1 MGNCGSGMSAEEAA
15 QLKLSREVEKNMQDA
30 YQKEQEK
37 IKLLLLGA
45 GESGKSTIF
54 KQMRVLYG
62 APLSEEEKRQ
72 ITPVVYSNIITSMKC
87 LCENCTALG
96 YEGDVKAENKG
107 NFDMLMAAD
116 DNGEIDPVLGTAIKA
131 LWTDDP
137 GIQLTWKRRS
147 EYQIVESVKAYFN
160 EIDRIMADDYVS
172 TQQDMLLARV
182 RTSGIVT
189 EKYIIDGTP
198 FEMYDVGGQRNER
211 KKWIHCF
218 DDVTAVIFVA
228 ALSEYDQMLFEDATT
243 NRMDEAVGLFQEICN
258 NRYFQSSSMI
268 LFLNKRDLFEDKI
281 KIVGIADQPSFA
293 DFPCQLGDPK
303 YYDMG
308 VNYFLTKFL
317 AVNENEERI
326 VYHHVTCAT
335 DSQNVQVVFNACKD
349 IILRGNLKDSGFMD

>member
-1 MGNCGSGMSAEEAA
+1 MGACGSSMASEEKA
-15 QLKLSREVEKNMQDA
+15 QLAASREVEKQMNDA
-30 YQKEQEK
+30 FQKEQEK

-72 ITPVVYSNIITSMKC
+72 ITPVVYSNTITSMKV
-87 LCENCTALG
+87 LVENCTALG
-96 YEGDVKAENKG
+96 YEGDVAPDNKG
-107 NFDMLMAAD
+107 HFATVGAAD
-116 DNGEIDPVLGTAIKA
+116 DNGEIDVALGTAIKA
-131 LWTDDP
+131 LWTDP
-137 GIQLTWKRRS
+137 GIELTWKRRA
-147 EYQIVESVKAYFN
+147 EYQIVESVKAYFKD
-160 EIDRIMADDYVS
+160 IDRIMADDYVA

-228 ALSEYDQMLFEDATT
+228 ALSEYDQVLFEDATT
-243 NRMDEAVGLFQEICN
+243 NRMEEAVGLFQEICN
-258 NRYFQSSSMI
+258 NRYFTNSSMI
-268 LFLNKRDLFEDKI
+268 LFLNKRDLFEEKI
-281 KIVGIADQPSFA
+281 KIVDIKARPAFT
-293 DFPCQLGDPK
+293 DFPGTLGDPE
-303 YYDMG
+303 YYKLG
-308 VNYFLTKFL
+308 VDYFLTKFCS
-317 AVNENEERI
+317 VNENEDRI
-326 VYHHVTCAT
+326 IYHHITCAT

>member
-1 MGNCGSGMSAEEAA
+1 MGACLSGVSAEEQA
-15 QLKLSREVEKNMQDA
+15 QAKLSKDVEKAMQEA

-72 ITPVVYSNIITSMKC
+72 ITPVVYSNVITSMKV
-87 LCENCTALG
+87 LCEHTEILG
-96 YEGDVKAENKG
+96 YKDDIQPENKEHYD
-107 NFDMLMAAD
+107 FILQTD
-116 DNGEIDPVLGTAIKA
+116 DNGEIDIAVGTAIKA
-131 LWTDDP
+131 LWVDV
-137 GIQLTWKRRS
+137 GVLKAWKRRS

-160 EIDRIMADDYVS
+160 EIERIMQPDYVA

-243 NRMDEAVGLFQEICN
+243 NRMVEAVGLFQEICN
-258 NRYFQSSSMI
+258 NRYFATSSMI
-268 LFLNKRDLFEDKI
+268 LFLNKKDLFEDKVLV
-281 KIVGIADQPSFA
+281 VGVKDQPDFASFPL
-293 DFPCQLGDPK
+293 DLGAPG
-303 YYDMG
+303 YYDAA
-308 VNYFLTKFL
+308 VKYFLDMFL
-317 AVNENEERI
+317 AANSSEERI
-326 VYHHVTCAT
+326 VYHHITCAT